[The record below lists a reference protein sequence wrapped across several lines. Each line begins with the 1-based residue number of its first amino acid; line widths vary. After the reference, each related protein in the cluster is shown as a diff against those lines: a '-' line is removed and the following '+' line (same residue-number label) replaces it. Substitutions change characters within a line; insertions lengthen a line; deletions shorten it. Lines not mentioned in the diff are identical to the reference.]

1 METMDLYFKYKFVT
15 EMILA
20 GIGLIALI
28 VCILAV
34 IIGAKRK

>member
-1 METMDLYFKYKFVT
+1 MDLYFKYKFVT

-20 GIGLIALI
+20 GIGIVALV
-28 VCILAV
+28 VCILTI